1 MVMLMK
7 NENIKGV
14 IQLVISIAIYYL
26 LEHYFYDVISLVGI
40 KGDLANF
47 IVSLRYP
54 IRCLLIFLIYR
65 DNIHSSK
72 NKYNKSL
79 IMSVIFSLGTFVV
92 LALADY
98 LLVKVIST
106 FHSVEYGFTNYFGN
120 AFDWNDV
127 YPIAIDLVFIP
138 FIVTVI
144 YVLGVSNII
153 KNKTTASVVSGI
165 LYGAIHIMN
174 YNCSLEC
181 SFFIVLIPSI
191 IIMLLTYL
199 YKTTNNIWMVFI
211 SYILFKGLGYQIL
224 RYLP

>member
-1 MVMLMK
+1 M
-7 NENIKGV
+7 
-14 IQLVISIAIYYL
+14 
-26 LEHYFYDVISLVGI
+26 
-40 KGDLANF
+40 
-47 IVSLRYP
+47 
-54 IRCLLIFLIYR
+54 
-65 DNIHSSK
+65 
-72 NKYNKSL
+72 
-79 IMSVIFSLGTFVV
+79 
-92 LALADY
+92 
-98 LLVKVIST
+98 
-106 FHSVEYGFTNYFGN
+106 
-120 AFDWNDV
+120 
-127 YPIAIDLVFIP
+127 AIDLVFIP

-165 LYGAIHIMN
+165 LYGVIHIMN